1 MEKRS
6 KPVVVLAGRPNVGK
20 STLFNRITSS
30 RRAIVTD
37 VPGTTRDVF
46 SQAVEWGGVRFDLK
60 DMGGMYGA
68 SEDPLHVLV
77 LEQGR
82 RAIETADL
90 LVLVVDGRQG
100 RMPGDDEIVQ
110 ALRATGRP
118 IILAVNKMDDWR
130 ARDGTLELYQLGID
144 PVIEIAAEH
153 GVGVGDLLDEIVR
166 RLPAAHVAAEG
177 EAASASDL
185 GELPPGQKETSV
197 AIIGRPNV
205 GKSSLVNRLLREERV
220 LVSDMPGTTRDAVD
234 SLLRWHRRDFRIVDT
249 AGIRRPGKV
258 FRSGPLESVS
268 VIVARRAVDAADVA
282 VVVIDA
288 VEGATEQD
296 GAIAGEAERAGCGIV
311 VAVNKW
317 DLMKGQGPDVAAKFD
332 DEMQRRLKFL
342 EYAPVLHLSA
352 LTGER
357 TPKLLETIDRVA
369 AARQK
374 RVGTGELNRFV
385 ASVTAAHPPASPGT
399 KAVRIMYAAQV
410 AVAPPSFVFF
420 TNVATTF
427 HFSYSRFLVNQL
439 REAFG
444 FSGVPIRIQVRAR
457 RDHQGSRKRAAKGSG
472 KVSGE
477 GGGKR
482 AETGSGKGSG
492 KRTEKGSGKGSSERS
507 RKGSAKGGGGKGR
520 GSGSAKRGGQRS
532 GRSAAKRRGKGQ

>member
-1 MEKRS
+1 MQKRS
-6 KPVVVLAGRPNVGK
+6 RPVVVLAGRPNVGK

-46 SQAVEWGGVRFDLK
+46 SQAVEWGGVGFELK

-100 RMPGDDEIVQ
+100 RTPGDDDIVR
-110 ALRATGRP
+110 ALRETGRP
-118 IILAVNKMDDWR
+118 IILAVNKMDDRR

-153 GVGVGDLLDEIVR
+153 GIGVGDLLDEIVR
-166 RLPAAHVAAEG
+166 RLPAAHVAAAG
-177 EAASASDL
+177 EAASANDL
-185 GELPPGQKETSV
+185 GELPIGQKETSV

-317 DLMKGQGPDVAAKFD
+317 DLMKGGGPDAAAAFD
-332 DEMQRRLKFL
+332 DEMQRRMKFL

-399 KAVRIMYAAQV
+399 EGRAHSVRRAGRGGAAVVRV
-410 AVAPPSFVFF
+410 LHERGDDVP
-420 TNVATTF
+420 
-427 HFSYSRFLVNQL
+427 FLVFAVPGESAA
-439 REAFG
+439 R
-444 FSGVPIRIQVRAR
+444 GVRFQRGADSHPGAGAAR
-457 RDHQGSRKRAAKGSG
+457 PPGQPQAHCQGQRQRQW
-472 KVSGE
+472 
-477 GGGKR
+477 
-482 AETGSGKGSG
+482 
-492 KRTEKGSGKGSSERS
+492 
-507 RKGSAKGGGGKGR
+507 
-520 GSGSAKRGGQRS
+520 GGQWQ
-532 GRSAAKRRGKGQ
+532 GQRQA